1 VAGGCPEGVFKVAKA
16 FAELGEK
23 GCTEL
28 KRDTVLLADQGES
41 SNDFPAV
48 ARDAFGI
55 E

>member
-1 VAGGCPEGVFKVAKA
+1 MPEGVFKVAKA

-23 GCTEL
+23 RFTETE
-28 KRDTVLLADQGES
+28 RDTVLLAGQGDS